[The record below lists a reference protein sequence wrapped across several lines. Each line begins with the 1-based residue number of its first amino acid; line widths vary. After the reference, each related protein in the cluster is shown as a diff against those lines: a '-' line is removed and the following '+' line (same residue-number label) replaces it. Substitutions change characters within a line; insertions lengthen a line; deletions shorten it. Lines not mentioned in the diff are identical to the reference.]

1 MTEYQLRWN
10 DISSWPENSPKPKK
24 GALVTNKTYPNLDKA
39 RKAAWNEIIKV
50 VRNNGSAVIKVYDV
64 SGQEP
69 KYVGD
74 VYGDANYAW
83 DIYGGVMWVAK
94 GEGYE
99 SNLVPRISPTTGKT
113 TRDLYRLT

>member
-1 MTEYQLRWN
+1 MVEYQLRWN
-10 DISSWPENSPKPKK
+10 EIRHWPDNYPKPKM
-24 GALVTNKTYPNLDKA
+24 GSVVFEKTYPDLDKA
-39 RKAAWNEIIKV
+39 RKAAWREVIKA
-50 VRNNGSAVIKVYDV
+50 VRNNGMAVIKIYDV
-64 SGQEP
+64 SGQKL

-83 DIYGGVMWVAK
+83 NMNDGVMWVAK
-94 GEGYE
+94 GEGRE